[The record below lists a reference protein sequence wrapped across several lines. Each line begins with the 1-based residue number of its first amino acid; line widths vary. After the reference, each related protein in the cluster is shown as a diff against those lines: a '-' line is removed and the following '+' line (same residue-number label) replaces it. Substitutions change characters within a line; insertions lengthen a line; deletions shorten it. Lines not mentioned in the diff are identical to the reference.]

1 MVIQPLIITE
11 LTYAKIKKFINNQK
25 PITIKELCTL
35 FLNKYSEKDFKK
47 EDYLFPSS
55 YKLILSLKDCQRF
68 NQAKIYNYE
77 KLINEETQFGAL
89 TLRFSNNLCYVAFEG
104 TDSNIIGWQ
113 EDFELIYKFPTIS
126 QKLSQEYLNKT
137 INIFDRNI
145 YVGGHSKGGNLAMYA
160 YMYSKPTIKKRI
172 KTVYNFDGPG
182 FLTDIIT
189 SPNYQEMTAKLK
201 MFVPEQSVFGMILE
215 HQNYQVVKSHGIGI
229 LQHYGDSWC
238 CFGGK
243 LEKGVL
249 SKKSRKLENSLVE
262 YLDNMTIDEKKELNQ
277 NILIKFIISMLD
289 IFANNWS
296 FNSIFNYLKIGLL
309 DIEKENIYLLENY
322 CRKWGIK
329 GSKFYN
335 KKFEYEQI
343 NDVQDMLENLRCQNK

>member
-1 MVIQPLIITE
+1 MKDLYDYLKYYGNSTFNEIAFNDVDSLIITE

-89 TLRFSNNLCYVAFEG
+89 TLRFPNNLCYVAFEG

-243 LEKGVL
+243 FLEGKL
-249 SKKSRKLENSLVE
+249 SKKSIKLETNLKK
-262 YLDNMTIDEKKELNQ
+262 YLNEMNNEEK
-277 NILIKFIISMLD
+277 IKFVETLSLICKNLNIKNVMQFREIKPTSIVNFFKEMKNIPLSMKKRFLD
-289 IFANNWS
+289 VIKM
-296 FNSIFNYLKIGLL
+296 LLIG
-309 DIEKENIYLLENY
+309 
-322 CRKWGIK
+322 
-329 GSKFYN
+329 
-335 KKFEYEQI
+335 
-343 NDVQDMLENLRCQNK
+343 